1 MGCGQL
7 LQAYGRASELQP
19 GRLLPRLQAGLIQTA
34 LGDTDSAEASFG
46 AALQL
51 DGGHPAALLGL
62 GAALL
67 SAARAAAAQGAPGG
81 VRSKGFNY
89 GPNSLTK

>member
-1 MGCGQL
+1 MGYGQL

-19 GRLLPRLQAGLIQTA
+19 ARLLPRVQAGLIQTA
-34 LGDTDSAEASFG
+34 LGDTDSAEDSFG

-67 SAARAAAAQGAPGG
+67 AAARSAVAQGAPGG
-81 VRSKGFNY
+81 AGARV
-89 GPNSLTK
+89 